1 MWRLGEKACSSSSSR
16 GLRRTRQC
24 TTPARRALCREAPSG
39 VRTVCDDGSGG
50 VLLLA
55 SWRPVVW
62 LVGGAEVDVMG
73 AGGGKI

>member
-1 MWRLGEKACSSSSSR
+1 M
-16 GLRRTRQC
+16 
-24 TTPARRALCREAPSG
+24 
-39 VRTVCDDGSGG
+39 CDDGSGG